1 MGIGPFREVLASHAL
16 NLAPTSECRKST
28 VPIESMHSMNLSAI
42 DLNLLVVLDALL
54 ETRSTTRAAKR
65 LALSQ
70 PATSHALGRLREL
83 FGDPLLVRE
92 GRGLA
97 PTPFAVELAPRVRA
111 ALEAVRSA
119 VSGPSRFD
127 PRTSSRV
134 FTMGTGDYAA
144 SVLLPKLAA
153 RLAAEAPKVELFV
166 KPYADASTETL
177 AGDVVELVCGPPVTG
192 PRPAWARSEILFE
205 ERFVC
210 LVRKDHPLG
219 RGRLTLDRYCAL
231 PHVLVAPR
239 GTSREGAVDEA
250 LARLGRRRRVAV
262 ALPSFFV
269 APQIVRETDYVLTL
283 AEHVARDVGRFLGLR
298 LLEPPVDLEGFSIAM
313 HWHARHDADEGHRF
327 FRDAVRASASMGR
340 PKASRAR

>member
-1 MGIGPFREVLASHAL
+1 MQ
-16 NLAPTSECRKST
+16 K
-28 VPIESMHSMNLSAI
+28 MNLSSI

-65 LALSQ
+65 VALSQ
-70 PATSHALGRLREL
+70 PATSHALARLREL

-97 PTPFAVELAPRVRA
+97 PTPFAAALAPRVRT
-111 ALEAVRSA
+111 ALDAVRAA
-119 VSGPSRFD
+119 VAGPSPFD
-127 PRTSSRV
+127 PGTSNRV
-134 FTMGTGDYAA
+134 FAIGTGDYAA
-144 SVLLPKLAA
+144 SVLLPTLVAKLAN
-153 RLAAEAPKVELFV
+153 EAPRVELFV
-166 KPYADASTETL
+166 KPYADASAETL
-177 AGDVVELVCGPPVTG
+177 AGDAVELVCSPPVPG
-192 PRPAWARSEILFE
+192 PRPTWARSEVLFE

-210 LVRKDHPLG
+210 VVRRDHPLG

-239 GTSREGAVDEA
+239 GTSREGAVDDA

-262 ALPSFFV
+262 AVPSFFV

-283 AEHVARDVGRFLGLR
+283 AEHVARDVARLLDLR

-327 FRDAVRASASMGR
+327 LRDAVRASTAVER
-340 PKASRAR
+340 VKAARRGP